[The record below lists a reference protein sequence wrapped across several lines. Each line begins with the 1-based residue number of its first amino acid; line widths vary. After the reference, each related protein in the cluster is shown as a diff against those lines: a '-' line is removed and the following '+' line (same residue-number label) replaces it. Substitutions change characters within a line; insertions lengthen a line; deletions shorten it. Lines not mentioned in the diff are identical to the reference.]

1 MNIRK
6 LVSLF
11 LILLFSISFLFGQET
26 KKSRPTVGVVLSGG
40 GAKGFAHIGAL
51 KVLEEAGIPIDYM
64 AGTSMGAIVGGLYAI
79 GYDAHTIDSLVNEQ
93 NWRLLLSDDVNR
105 ENLPSSLKENQGGYI
120 FSLPYEL
127 KIKERKGKV
136 YLPPGMISGQNIYSL
151 FQNLTIGYQD
161 TLDFNH
167 LPIPFACVAADS
179 RSGKE
184 FVFREGILS
193 EAMRASMAIPGVFSP
208 VEKDSMLLIDGG
220 IINNFPVDVVREM
233 GADIVIG
240 VIFPPDNKSIEKNR
254 GTVIE
259 VIEQLSHFLIGA
271 EKREMNIADTDILIT
286 PDLHPYNTM
295 DFENSAI
302 DSILQ
307 RGEQAAREKWEDLM
321 ALKKKL
327 AISESVD
334 LREKIENPYITI
346 DSLEIRD
353 IRFEGLERIE
363 EADLKKRLDLEKNK
377 ITRKDLE
384 AITSRIYASGLFT
397 KVFYRLEGESP
408 FDLIF
413 TVQEKNFSTLDLGI
427 RFDTNDMAAI
437 LAHTPI
443 RVNAPLDSR
452 LDATIRLS
460 RNPYFI
466 LNYSIDNG
474 LFYKR
479 GISGKMSRN
488 DVKIYDRG
496 ASLYNLDF
504 LRSSLNFNFSEF
516 YLRNMKLHLGAEI
529 DHFYFM
535 TRLLANDDE
544 ESVDMKLK
552 NNVYVNYFFNGI
564 YDNLDNSSI
573 PTSGQYFSFKYALHT
588 DNFYQMNGNAPLN
601 ILDMRFLKPIRLSD
615 KLYITPELSVRTIF
629 NANDSIP
636 LLYENLA
643 GGQYNGH
650 YVPQQI
656 ALPGTRGMELLK
668 NTVGVAQANVR
679 YHFTQ
684 TRGIYANLN
693 FTLHHDE
700 LLKLLEGQSF
710 FGGSIGYFYNSII
723 GPIAFEL
730 GYSGLSRVLVPFIS
744 VGYYF

>member
-6 LVSLF
+6 RVSIF
-11 LILLFSISFLFGQET
+11 LLLLCPISFLFGQET

-286 PDLHPYNTM
+286 PDLHPYNMM

-363 EADLKKRLDLEKNK
+363 EADLKKRLDLKKNK

-384 AITSRIYASGLFT
+384 TFTSRIFASGLFT

-413 TVQEKNFSTLDLGI
+413 TVQEKDFRTLDLGI

-437 LAHTPI
+437 LAHTPL
-443 RVNAPLDSR
+443 RVNASGGSR

-474 LFYKR
+474 LFYKG

-588 DNFYQMNGNAPLN
+588 DNFYQMNGKTPLN

-615 KLYITPELSVRTIF
+615 KLFVTPELSVRTIF

>member
-6 LVSLF
+6 RVSIF
-11 LILLFSISFLFGQET
+11 LLLLCPISFLFGQET
-26 KKSRPTVGVVLSGG
+26 RKSRPTVGVVLSGG

-51 KVLEEAGIPIDYM
+51 KVLEEAGIPIDYI

-79 GYDAHTIDSLVNEQ
+79 GYDAHTIDSLVKKQ

-151 FQNLTIGYQD
+151 FQDLTIGYQD

-259 VIEQLSHFLIGA
+259 VIEQLGHFLIGT

-286 PDLHPYNTM
+286 PDLHPYNMM
-295 DFENSAI
+295 DFETSAI
-302 DSILQ
+302 DSIIQ
-307 RGEQAAREKWEDLM
+307 RGELAAREKWEDLM
-321 ALKKKL
+321 TLKKKL

-363 EADLKKRLDLEKNK
+363 EADMRKRLELKNNK
-377 ITRKDLE
+377 ITREDLE
-384 AITSRIYASGLFT
+384 TFTSRIFASGLFT

-413 TVQEKNFSTLDLGI
+413 TVQEKDFRTLDLGI

-437 LAHTPI
+437 LAHTPL
-443 RVNAPLDSR
+443 RVNASRGSR

-460 RNPYFI
+460 RNPYLI

-474 LFYKR
+474 LFYKG
-479 GISGKMSRN
+479 GISGKISRN

-496 ASLYNLDF
+496 ESLYNLDF

-516 YLRNMKLHLGAEI
+516 YLHNMKLHVGAEI
-529 DHFYFM
+529 DYFHFM
-535 TRLLANDDE
+535 TRLRVNAEE
-544 ESVDMKLK
+544 ESVDFRLK
-552 NNVYVNYFFNGI
+552 NNMYVNYFFNGT
-564 YDNLDNSSI
+564 YDNLNNSNFPS
-573 PTSGQYFSFKYALHT
+573 SGHYFSFKYALHT
-588 DNFYQMNGNAPLN
+588 DNFYQMNGEAPLH

-615 KLYITPELSVRTIF
+615 KLYITPELSVRSF
-629 NANDSIP
+629 LNANDSIP
-636 LLYENLA
+636 LMYGNLA

-650 YVPQQI
+650 YFPQQI
-656 ALPGTRGMELLK
+656 ALQGTRGMELLK
-668 NTVGVAQANVR
+668 NTVGVAQTNVR
-679 YHFTQ
+679 YHFTE

-693 FTLHHDE
+693 FTMHHDE

-710 FGGSIGYFYNSII
+710 FGGSIGYFHNSII

-730 GYSGLSRVLVPFIS
+730 GYSDLSRVLVPFIG

>member
-6 LVSLF
+6 PLSLV
-11 LILLFSISFLFGQET
+11 LILLSLISFLFGQET

-51 KVLEEAGIPIDYM
+51 KVLEEAGIPIDYI
-64 AGTSMGAIVGGLYAI
+64 AGTSMGAIVGGLYAV
-79 GYDAHTIDSLVNEQ
+79 GYDALTIDSLVKEQ
-93 NWRLLLSDDVNR
+93 NWRLLLSDDVDR
-105 ENLPSSLKENQGGYI
+105 ENLPAALKENREGYI
-120 FSLPYEL
+120 LSLPYEL

-136 YLPPGMISGQNIYSL
+136 YLPSGMISGQNIYSL

-161 TLDFNH
+161 DMDFDQ
-167 LPIPFACVAADS
+167 LPVPYACVAADS

-184 FVFREGILS
+184 VVLREGILS

-259 VIEQLSHFLIGA
+259 VIDQLGNFIGE
-271 EKREMNIADTDILIT
+271 EKRKKNIADTDILIT
-286 PDLHPYNTM
+286 PDLHPYNMM
-295 DFENSAI
+295 DFENTAI
-302 DSILQ
+302 DSIVQ
-307 RGEQAAREKWEDLM
+307 RGEQAAREKWEELTM
-321 ALKKKL
+321 LKETL
-327 AISESVD
+327 ARTDSGN
-334 LREKIENPYITI
+334 LREKIVNPYITI
-346 DSLEIRD
+346 DSLEIRN
-353 IRFEGLERIE
+353 IRFEGLERISE
-363 EADLKKRLDLEKNK
+363 SEMKQRLELKNNK

-384 AITSRIYASGLFT
+384 TFTSRIFACGLFT

-413 TVQEKNFSTLDLGI
+413 TVQEKDFRTLDLGI

-443 RVNAPLDSR
+443 RVNASGDSR
-452 LDATIRLS
+452 LDATLRLS

-466 LNYSIDNG
+466 LNYSINSG
-474 LFYKR
+474 LFYKG

-488 DVKIYDRG
+488 EVNIYNRG

-516 YLRNMKLHLGAEI
+516 YFHNMKLHLGAEI

-535 TRLLANDDE
+535 NRLLVNADE
-544 ESVDMKLK
+544 ENVDVTLQNK
-552 NNVYVNYFFNGI
+552 VYVNYFFNGV
-564 YDNLDNSSI
+564 YDNLNNRNF
-573 PTSGQYFSFKYALHT
+573 PASGQYFSFKYALHT
-588 DNFYQMNGNAPLN
+588 DNFYQMNGKAPLN

-615 KLYITPELSVRTIF
+615 KLFVTPELSVRSIL
-629 NANDSIP
+629 NAHDSIP
-636 LLYENLA
+636 LLYANFA
-643 GGQYNGH
+643 GGQYHGH

-656 ALPGTRGMELLK
+656 ALQGTRGMELLK
-668 NTVGVAQANVR
+668 NTVGVAQTNVR

-684 TRGIYANLN
+684 SRGIYANLN
-693 FTLHHDE
+693 FTMHHDDW
-700 LLKLLEGQSF
+700 LTQYKGQSF
-710 FGGSIGYFYNSII
+710 LGGSIGYFYNSII
-723 GPIAFEL
+723 GPLAFEL
-730 GYSGLSRVLVPFIS
+730 GYSGLSRVLVPFVG

>member
-6 LVSLF
+6 RVSIF
-11 LILLFSISFLFGQET
+11 LLLLCPISFLFGQET

-286 PDLHPYNTM
+286 PDLHPYNMM

-363 EADLKKRLDLEKNK
+363 EADLKKRLDLKKNK

-384 AITSRIYASGLFT
+384 TFTSRIFASGLFT

-413 TVQEKNFSTLDLGI
+413 TVQEKDFRTLDLGI

-437 LAHTPI
+437 LAHTPL
-443 RVNAPLDSR
+443 RVNASGGSR

-460 RNPYFI
+460 RNPYLI

-474 LFYKR
+474 LFYKG

-588 DNFYQMNGNAPLN
+588 DNFYQMNGKTPLN

-615 KLYITPELSVRTIF
+615 KLFVTPELSVRTIF

>member
-6 LVSLF
+6 RVSIF
-11 LILLFSISFLFGQET
+11 LLLLCPISFLFGQET
-26 KKSRPTVGVVLSGG
+26 RKSRPTVGVVLSGG

-51 KVLEEAGIPIDYM
+51 KVLEEAGIPIDYI

-79 GYDAHTIDSLVNEQ
+79 GYDAHTIDSLVKKQ

-105 ENLPSSLKENQGGYI
+105 ENLPFSLKENQEGYI
-120 FSLPYEL
+120 LSLPYEL

-151 FQNLTIGYQD
+151 FQDLTIGYQD

-240 VIFPPDNKSIEKNR
+240 VIFPPDKRNGEKNR
-254 GTVIE
+254 GTVLE
-259 VIEQLSHFLIGA
+259 VIDQIDLFLIGQ
-271 EKREMNIADTDILIT
+271 EKRKRNIADTDILIT

-363 EADLKKRLDLEKNK
+363 EADLKKRLDLKKNK

-384 AITSRIYASGLFT
+384 TFTSRIFASGLFT

-413 TVQEKNFSTLDLGI
+413 TVQEKDFRTLDLGI

-437 LAHTPI
+437 LAHTPL
-443 RVNAPLDSR
+443 RVNASGGSR

-474 LFYKR
+474 LFYKG

-496 ASLYNLDF
+496 ESLYNLDF

-516 YLRNMKLHLGAEI
+516 YLRNMKLHVGAEI

-535 TRLLANDDE
+535 TRLRVNADG
-544 ESVDMKLK
+544 ESVNFTLK
-552 NNVYVNYFFNGI
+552 NKMYVNYSFNGV
-564 YDNLDNSSI
+564 YDNLNSRNF
-573 PTSGQYFSFKYALHT
+573 PASGHYFSFKYALHT

-615 KLYITPELSVRTIF
+615 KLFVTPELSVRTIF

>member
-1 MNIRK
+1 
-6 LVSLF
+6 
-11 LILLFSISFLFGQET
+11 
-26 KKSRPTVGVVLSGG
+26 VLSGG

-240 VIFPPDNKSIEKNR
+240 VIFPPDKRNGEKNR
-254 GTVIE
+254 GTVLE
-259 VIEQLSHFLIGA
+259 VIDQIDLFLIGQ
-271 EKREMNIADTDILIT
+271 EKRKMNIADTDILIT

-479 GISGKMSRN
+479 GISGKISRN

-496 ASLYNLDF
+496 ESLYNLDF

-516 YLRNMKLHLGAEI
+516 YLHNMKLHVGAEI
-529 DHFYFM
+529 DYFHFM
-535 TRLLANDDE
+535 TRLRVNADG
-544 ESVDMKLK
+544 ESVNFTLK
-552 NNVYVNYFFNGI
+552 NKMYVNYSFNGV
-564 YDNLDNSSI
+564 YDNLNSRNF
-573 PTSGQYFSFKYALHT
+573 PASGHYFSFKYALHT
-588 DNFYQMNGNAPLN
+588 DNFYQMNGKTPLN

-615 KLYITPELSVRTIF
+615 KLFITPELSVRTIF

>member
-6 LVSLF
+6 RVSIF
-11 LILLFSISFLFGQET
+11 LLLLCPISFLFGQET